1 MLKMNSTY
9 TKLVKLFGGVASAQA
24 IVFAA
29 TPFLAKLYGPE
40 NFGIFGTFFTIASLL
55 AIVFSLRLDLV
66 ISKAQNPSEVE
77 QALTLFTS
85 GLVFFIPFSLFC
97 AFLYSATVLTLPF
110 QMIIFS
116 VMGGVILA
124 FFNLSYAFLVYQ
136 EQYSKIA
143 KQKIY
148 RALITVLLQFIFV
161 LFLDEGM
168 LIGTLVSYLLT
179 GLIFWNIRP
188 YFQPKQFLKINLLS
202 NYNTHKEIMKFNTL
216 SDVINF
222 ISQQLPMLIA
232 IGLGSGIVA
241 PYFLAERLVRTP
253 VYLLAQTARPLII
266 RKLVAAKSDIV
277 EVYFKIVIKL
287 VCLSCGLSLVA
298 YGAIFTFFKNFDIS
312 GWQSLDFYLYLISV
326 WAISSLVNTAT
337 TPFLTII
344 NRSSVLFK
352 LESVGLALKLIS
364 VGLYFLFAFTFK
376 DFLVYFSIFSV
387 FWYFVIFLVCLSL
400 GKNIQQAKKELRA

>member
-85 GLVFFIPFSLFC
+85 GLVFFIPFSFFC
-97 AFLYSATVLTLPF
+97 AFLYSVTVLAIPF

-148 RALITVLLQFIFV
+148 RALITVLLQFILV

-266 RKLVAAKSDIV
+266 RKLVSAKSDIV

-298 YGAIFTFFKNFDIS
+298 YGAIFIFFKNFDIS

-400 GKNIQQAKKELRA
+400 GKNIQQARKELRA

>member
-77 QALTLFTS
+77 QALTLFIS

-97 AFLYSATVLTLPF
+97 AFLYSVTVLTLPF

-266 RKLVAAKSDIV
+266 RKLVSAKSDIV

-344 NRSSVLFK
+344 NRSPVLFK